1 MRPRPM
7 PLFLRSAPGR
17 SHGLLAATVG
27 CGTLWLAIVV
37 GPMLEVDST
46 VLVAFGVLG
55 VLSTVAVLI
64 AIQLQHTR
72 LASMAATDA
81 LTALPNHRAFH
92 EALAVE
98 LDRSRPLGTPISLV
112 ALDIDGFKEINDT
125 HGHPFGDEVLRAVG
139 GALRQAIRPGDIAA
153 RTGGDEFG
161 LILTGVTGRNAFAI
175 AERARAAV
183 GELRVGGLAL
193 TCSAGLALYPHDAE
207 DASTLVELADSAL
220 YWAKRGGR
228 DRTRRFD
235 AEHVPASWNGRQR
248 TEVRELLEL
257 ERPIEPVFQPVVSL
271 GTGRVIGYEA
281 LARFA
286 IGPQRAPDVWF
297 AQAHGCGL
305 GAELEAAAIRAALQ
319 SAGRPLET
327 HLAVNV
333 SPSALHSPVVA
344 EALAGDLSGVVVEL
358 TEHEFIFDDDDIS
371 AAIDGLRRRGALIA
385 IDDAGAGH
393 AGLNRLIE
401 IQPDIVKFDRA
412 MTRDIHTDRARMALL
427 ESFVRFARDVD
438 ATVCAEGIESL
449 DELAAVADLD
459 VQWGQGHVL
468 ARPGPPWAT
477 VAPVAAEVCRAS
489 MAETFRSPPD
499 IAHPLGSRDRR
510 LVHLSA
516 RLAGATTRADLE
528 SALGVMAAELGAAQ
542 ATVSAWYS
550 ERGEIETLAENGLEA
565 AEKLFTVED
574 FPLTARVLH
583 EQEAVQVFVGDPE
596 ADPYEVE
603 LMLRYDQRSLLMVPV
618 VAAGRSL
625 GMLEIFRHAERPWSR
640 AEVNRARVIAN
651 QFAAVIRTFVDVKRP
666 GEAF

>member
-7 PLFLRSAPGR
+7 PLFIRSAPGR
-17 SHGLLAATVG
+17 SYGLLAATVA
-27 CGTLWLAIVV
+27 CGMLWLAVV
-37 GPMLEVDST
+37 AGAMLEAPAIA
-46 VLVAFGVLG
+46 LVAFGGLG
-55 VLSTVAVLI
+55 VLCTVAVLI
-64 AIQLQHTR
+64 AIQLQHGR

-92 EALAVE
+92 EALAIE
-98 LDRSRPLGTPISLV
+98 LDRTLPLGTPISLV
-112 ALDIDGFKEINDT
+112 AVDIDNFKEINDT
-125 HGHPFGDEVLRAVG
+125 RGHPFGDEVLRTVG
-139 GALRQAIRPGDIAA
+139 AALRRAIRPGDVAA

-161 LILTGVTGRNAFAI
+161 LILIGVTGRNAFAI

-183 GELRVGGLAL
+183 SELEVGGVELS
-193 TCSAGLALYPHDAE
+193 CSAGIAVHPLDAE

-220 YWAKRGGR
+220 YSAKRAGR

-235 AEHVPASWNGRQR
+235 AEHVPASWSRRQDG
-248 TEVRELLEL
+248 EVRDLLEL

-271 GTGRVIGYEA
+271 GTGRVIGFEA
-281 LARFA
+281 LARFRIA
-286 IGPQRAPDVWF
+286 PQRAPHVWF

-305 GAELEAAAIRAALQ
+305 GAELEAAAIRAALE
-319 SAGRPLET
+319 SVGRPLET

-333 SPSALHSPVVA
+333 SPSALNSPVVA
-344 EALAGDLSGVVVEL
+344 EALAGDLTGIVVEL
-358 TEHEFIFDDDDIS
+358 TEHEFIPDDDDIS

-401 IQPDIVKFDRA
+401 VRPDIVKFDRA

-459 VQWGQGHVL
+459 VQWGQGFVL
-468 ARPGPPWAT
+468 APPGQPWPT

-499 IAHPLGSRDRR
+499 VAHPLGSRDRR

-516 RLAGATTRADLE
+516 RLAGATTREDLE
-528 SALGVMAAELGAAQ
+528 SALGLMAAELGGAQ
-542 ATVSAWYS
+542 ASVSVWHA
-550 ERGEIETLAENGLEA
+550 ERGEIETLAENGDRG
-565 AEKLFTVED
+565 AEVLFEVED
-574 FPLTARVLH
+574 FPLTARVLR
-583 EQEAVQVFVGDPE
+583 EQEAVQVFVGDPD
-596 ADPYEVE
+596 ADPREVE
-603 LMLRYDQRSLLMVPV
+603 LLLQFGQRSLLMVPV

-625 GMLEIFRHAERPWSR
+625 GVLEIYRHAERPWSR

-651 QFAAVIRTFVDVKRP
+651 QFAAVIGAFVDAERP
-666 GEAF
+666 RR